1 VENTTIKPNIFIYQ
15 IFYDEISKS
24 KLDPQ
29 FIGLDNSANERPDWF
44 EFWPI
49 RNFLLNNELEE
60 NSWYG
65 FLSPNFSAKTGF
77 SADFV
82 KKIIC
87 DYSDKSDV
95 ALFTHSWD
103 QLAYFL
109 NPFEHGESWHPG
121 LMEESQKFVDSIDLE
136 VDLKTL
142 VTYNT
147 ISVYSNYIIAKPN
160 FWKEWLRLAS
170 QFFDYAESELSGLRK
185 LTASYGYQDNQVS
198 MKTFIQERLATLLLS
213 QHNFNVV
220 VPTQSHFAPISSV
233 IFREDKYTR
242 SSLQAMDLLK
252 EKFCQTKE
260 LDYLNMY
267 YKLRSKITFITP
279 AEAFGHQ

>member
-1 VENTTIKPNIFIYQ
+1 MKAINLQGNNLLENHVNKANILIYQ
-15 IFYDEISKS
+15 IFYDDASRA

-29 FIGLDNSANERPDWF
+29 FIGLDNCANQRPDWF

-65 FLSPNFSAKTGF
+65 FLSPNFSTKTGF

-82 KKIIC
+82 KKIIF
-87 DYSDKSDV
+87 DFNDKSDV

-121 LMEESQKFVDSIDLE
+121 LMQESQKFIDFIGLG

-142 VTYNT
+142 VTFNA
-147 ISVYSNYIIAKPN
+147 ISIYSNYIIAKPS
-160 FWKEWLRLAS
+160 FWKKWLTLAN
-170 QFFDYAESELSGLRK
+170 QFFDYAESDLSDLGK
-185 LTASYGYQDNQVS
+185 LTTSYGYQDNQVS
-198 MKTFIQERLATLLLS
+198 MKTFIQEISMECLLS
-213 QHNFNVV
+213 EVV
-220 VPTQSHFAPISSV
+220 FVS
-233 IFREDKYTR
+233 
-242 SSLQAMDLLK
+242 
-252 EKFCQTKE
+252 
-260 LDYLNMY
+260 
-267 YKLRSKITFITP
+267 
-279 AEAFGHQ
+279 